1 MTRFLAV
8 LCVLA
13 LVPVEAAEWR
23 EVWRDDF
30 NGADLDWTKW
40 AAEENG
46 HGGGN
51 GELQYY
57 MDRPAN
63 VRVENGCLVLEARR
77 EKVNMAGVLKDYSS
91 ARIRTK
97 RRADW
102 KYGRFE
108 MSAKLPTGKGLWPAF
123 WLLPASEKYGG
134 WAASGEI
141 DIMEAKGSEPDK
153 VHGTLHFGG
162 AWPKNKSKGQVYRLE
177 KGDFSQDFH
186 LFAVEWEPG
195 VIRWFVDG
203 VQYQEQREWSSAGG
217 EFRAPFNEHFFMVL
231 NLAVGGGFGGP
242 VDRETVFPARFTVD
256 YVRVLQR

>member
-1 MTRFLAV
+1 MRRPVLILLLMTVVSLR
-8 LCVLA
+8 
-13 LVPVEAAEWR
+13 AAEWR

-30 NGADLDWTKW
+30 NGAELDWTKW
-40 AAEENG
+40 AVEENG

-57 MDRPAN
+57 MDRAAN
-63 VRVENGCLVLEARR
+63 LRVEGGHLILEARR
-77 EKVNMAGVLKDYSS
+77 EKVNMGGVLKDYSS

-102 KYGRFE
+102 LYGRFE
-108 MSAKLPTGKGLWPAF
+108 MSAKLPAGKGLWPAF
-123 WLLPASEKYGG
+123 WMLPSTEKYGG
-134 WAASGEI
+134 WASSGEI
-141 DIMEAKGSEPDK
+141 DIMEFKGHEPEQ
-153 VHGTLHFGG
+153 VHGTLHFGA
-162 AWPKNKSKGQVYRLE
+162 AWPKNKLKGQPYRLAQS
-177 KGDFSQDFH
+177 DFSKDFH

-203 VQYQEQREWSSAGG
+203 VQYQEQKEWSSEGG
-217 EFRAPFNEHFFMVL
+217 PFPAPFDQKFYLVL

-242 VDRETVFPARFTVD
+242 VGTDTVFPAQFVVD